1 MTKSAQEKYEA
12 LQSQLSSELKALR
25 VSVRESAESFMLCK
39 EGEIENLLDNMLKLS
54 PRKLK
59 SAALLWTRELRDLK
73 LKPQKG
79 RIKDLKK
86 LDTILECFANQLIE
100 VEESTLEKTTPS
112 TKKAAGKKSPGKPAA
127 KPVKR

>member
-1 MTKSAQEKYEA
+1 MTRSAQEKYET
-12 LQSQLSSELKALR
+12 LQNQLSSELKALR
-25 VSVRESAESFMLCK
+25 TSVRESAESFMLCK
-39 EGEIENLLDNMLKLS
+39 EGEIENLLDSLMKLS

-59 SAALLWTRELRDLK
+59 AAALLWTRELRDLK

-86 LDTILECFANQLIE
+86 LDNILECLANHLIE
-100 VEESTLEKTTPS
+100 VEESEPVKTAPRA
-112 TKKAAGKKSPGKPAA
+112 KKPAAKKSAIKPAA

>member
-1 MTKSAQEKYEA
+1 MTRSAQEKYES
-12 LQSQLSSELKALR
+12 LQSQLASELKALR
-25 VSVRESAESFMLCK
+25 ISVRESAESFMLCK

-59 SAALLWTRELRDLK
+59 AAALLWTRELRDLK

-79 RIKDLKK
+79 RIKYLKK
-86 LDTILECFANQLIE
+86 LDTILECFANHLIE
-100 VEESTLEKTTPS
+100 VEESALEKTTTR
-112 TKKAAGKKSPGKPAA
+112 TKKTAVKKSPVKPAA

>member
-1 MTKSAQEKYEA
+1 MTKSAQEKYETQQN
-12 LQSQLSSELKALR
+12 LLSAELKALR

-39 EGEIENLLDNMLKLS
+39 EGEIENLLDSMLKLS

-59 SAALLWTRELRDLK
+59 SVALLWTRELRDLK

-86 LDTILECFANQLIE
+86 LDAMLESLSNHLIE
-100 VEESTLEKTTPS
+100 IDETTPKKAAPR
-112 TKKAAGKKSPGKPAA
+112 TKKATATKTGVKPAA
-127 KPVKR
+127 KSGKK

>member
-1 MTKSAQEKYEA
+1 MTRSAQEKYET
-12 LQSQLSSELKALR
+12 LQNQLSSELKALR

-39 EGEIENLLDNMLKLS
+39 EGEIENLLDSMLKLS

-59 SAALLWTRELRDLK
+59 SAALLWTRELRELK

-86 LDTILECFANQLIE
+86 LDAILECFANHLIE
-100 VEESTLEKTTPS
+100 VEEAAPEKVPPRA
-112 TKKAAGKKSPGKPAA
+112 KKAAAKKSPVKPAA